1 MDDESSTVNLSRSQT
16 SVACL
21 AELHGRSAFLLTPDG
36 EPLPALF
43 KPLDSVDV
51 DALLGPCF
59 DDDRGFAASSPEL
72 ERLRLRH
79 ARLWN
84 GPTYVLRGFDP
95 NTSRLTVARGHYF
108 DTITTCFELRAELHR
123 AKSQAPGSAW
133 DRMPRRRAVLGGREG
148 DEANEWLWSGE
159 GRSASIGISCLFL
172 MKTADGFR
180 YCAARRGMDV
190 SDEPGLYHVVPS
202 MLFQPAEKNESAE
215 YSIRRTVLREVAEEL
230 FSVPEDGDWATSAP
244 IVRLQGLMDQGRAG
258 LRVTGLALNLEDLR
272 LEILTLLHVLDVGW
286 MNEFGTALG
295 ACTSEYASE
304 QAVLHGIDDFLLGR
318 LPIAFRAGG
327 GTIAGTACLTLGAP
341 WVRRIVADVSSAAN
355 PISTMDRSPE
365 VT

>member
-1 MDDESSTVNLSRSQT
+1 MDDESGTVNLSRSRA
-16 SVACL
+16 SVDWL
-21 AELHGRSAFLLTPDG
+21 AELHGHSALLLTPDG
-36 EPLPALF
+36 ETLPALS
-43 KPLDSVDV
+43 KPLDIADV

-59 DDDRGFAASSPEL
+59 DDDRCFSASSPEL

-108 DTITTCFELRAELHR
+108 DAITTCFELRAELHR
-123 AKSQAPGSAW
+123 AESQAPGSVW
-133 DRMPRRRAVLGGREG
+133 DRMPRRRAVLGGRVG

-172 MKTADGFR
+172 VNIADGFR

-202 MLFQPAEKNESAE
+202 MLFQPVEKNESAE

-244 IVRLQGLMDQGRAG
+244 IVRLQALMDQGRAA
-258 LRVTGLALNLEDLR
+258 LRVTGLVLNLEDLR

-286 MNEFGTALG
+286 MNEFGADLR
-295 ACTSEYASE
+295 ACASEYASG
-304 QAVLHGIDDFLLGR
+304 QAVLHGIDDFLIGR

-341 WVRRIVADVSSAAN
+341 WVRRIVADASGGAN
-355 PISTMDRSPE
+355 PISTIGRSSE
-365 VT
+365 VP